1 MSAKKMVKTC
11 LGSKIFNF
19 FNNAF
24 KNCCVAMNK
33 LRRQQ
38 KGRKKWSEK
47 GRKENIC
54 LRILFLLWN
63 CLMNG
68 AKGAK
73 WEEGR
78 MQVFDGK

>member
-38 KGRKKWSEK
+38 KGRKNDPKKEE
-47 GRKENIC
+47 RKIFACGFYFFFEI
-54 LRILFLLWN
+54 
-63 CLMNG
+63 
-68 AKGAK
+68 
-73 WEEGR
+73 
-78 MQVFDGK
+78 V